1 MLKILVLGFERCA
14 SVCLGSAR
22 YVLKNVYC
30 HIQTPWRQHLNLS
43 VYVPGKSQHRVVVEL
58 RDTLN

>member
-22 YVLKNVYC
+22 YVLKCLLSYSD
-30 HIQTPWRQHLNLS
+30 TMEATSES
-43 VYVPGKSQHRVVVEL
+43 VYVPPGESQHRVVEL
-58 RDTLN
+58 RGTLN